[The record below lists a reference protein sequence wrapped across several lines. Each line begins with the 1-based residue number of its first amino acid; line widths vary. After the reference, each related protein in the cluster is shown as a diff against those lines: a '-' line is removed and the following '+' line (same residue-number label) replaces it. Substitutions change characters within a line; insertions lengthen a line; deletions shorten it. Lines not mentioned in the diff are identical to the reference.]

1 MRFIIT
7 DPEIR
12 LAEHQTKAIDFI
24 ISRKESLIN
33 YETGS
38 GKTLICIESIFK
50 LLEKEQL
57 EKALIVCTKSSV
69 LSFESD
75 IQKTNYPLK
84 NLVIIKSIN
93 DIESISNKN
102 NNIFIIQYE
111 TLINIK
117 LVNLT
122 RAFKDFKSGLF
133 IDEVHKVKTIGR
145 KKESQTAK
153 CLNYLKSA
161 FNYIIG
167 LTATTVTSELE
178 DGYRVISFI
187 KPGVLGG
194 IRWFHENFCIY
205 KEGTRYLKK
214 YRKYV
219 TYPKL
224 VGYKNLDKFLKYT
237 KDVMIQFFPELDYRF
252 HVLAKSMKEGSK
264 RALKYDELA
273 MQTHGKNNNKHSK
286 IMPKL
291 QRLIDKSNTKK
302 FLLEKLIDRCREDG
316 LIVYTRTRKA
326 DMIEHIQSILES
338 KDIQTRIICGSTSK
352 EERREIIYWGFEG
365 APKDKAVIITDAAG
379 QSANL
384 HFTHNLIFWEIPM
397 GIGKFLQIKGR
408 IGRMFSKWKFYDFY
422 FLLIKNTID
431 EYWYAKFVCNKEMIS
446 YTSSGIAIPKDKLN
460 EFNERKLKK
469 IRDQKVWRKNLQPE
483 EKITGLKKIRKYK

>member
-1 MRFIIT
+1 M
-7 DPEIR
+7 
-12 LAEHQTKAIDFI
+12 
-24 ISRKESLIN
+24 S
-33 YETGS
+33 ETGT
-38 GKTLICIESIFK
+38 GKTFICLESIFR
-50 LLEKEQL
+50 LLEKDKL
-57 EKALIVCTKSSV
+57 EKALVVCTKSSV

-75 IQKTNYPLK
+75 IKKTNYPFK
-84 NLVIIKSIN
+84 NLVIIKSIK
-93 DIESISNKN
+93 DLESISNKDK
-102 NNIFIIQYE
+102 NIFIIQYE
-111 TLINIK
+111 TLISIK
-117 LVNLT
+117 LIELT
-122 RAFKDFKSGLF
+122 RAFKSFKSGLF
-133 IDEVHKVKTIGR
+133 IDEVHRVKTAGC

-153 CLNYLKSA
+153 CLTYLKSA
-161 FNYIIG
+161 FLYIIG

-178 DGYRVISFI
+178 DGYRVISYI

-194 IRWFHENFCIY
+194 IKWFHENFCIY

-237 KDVMIQFFPELDYRF
+237 KDVMIQYFPKLDYRF
-252 HVLAKSMKEGSK
+252 HVLSKSMKEGSK

-273 MQTHGKNNNKHSK
+273 MQTHGKNNDKHSS

-291 QRLIDKSNTKK
+291 QRLIDKSATKK

-338 KDIQTRIICGSTSK
+338 KDIQTRVICGSTSK
-352 EERREIIYWGFEG
+352 EDRQKIIEWGFEG
-365 APKDKAVIITDAAG
+365 IPKDKAVIITDAAG

-408 IGRMFSKWKFYDFY
+408 IGRMFSKWKYYDFY

-431 EYWYAKFVCNKEMIS
+431 EYWYAKFVCNKEMIG

-469 IRDQKVWRKNLQPE
+469 IRDQKVWRKNLQAE
-483 EKITGLKKIRKYK
+483 ETFTNLKKLRRKK